1 MSQDNMS
8 DIFKLVFEHDLRLD
22 DLRER
27 SRGGNRDAKGSSL
40 EEFLKP
46 DPTYSKF
53 YLTGTELNEEKFGL
67 NRLKG
72 FPAVRGALQQLV
84 GEQNLILNGNLHKLD
99 YFLDHSEFGV
109 PAVITKSD
117 HTLADFSA
125 LTLDKESNIGH
136 RKEELRE
143 VLQEGGWV
151 LYKEKNH
158 HGYDLHLF
166 SKENIYT
173 QLFYPFRELVSPEFR
188 FFSMNGKRITSE
200 RKFYFETW
208 VLHRPPHGAEEVFP
222 DTRI

>member
-1 MSQDNMS
+1 MS

-27 SRGGNRDAKGSSL
+27 KRREDEEATGPSL
-40 EEFLKP
+40 ADFLKP

-53 YLTGTELNEEKFGL
+53 YLTGTELKNEEFGL
-67 NRLKG
+67 NRLIN
-72 FPAVRGALQQLV
+72 FPAVRRALQQLV
-84 GEQNLILNGNLHKLD
+84 GEKHVILNGTSQKLD
-99 YFLDHSEFGV
+99 YFLDHSEIGV
-109 PAVITKSD
+109 PAVISKND
-117 HTLADFSA
+117 HTIADFHA

-143 VLQEGGWV
+143 VLQAGDWV
-151 LYKEKNH
+151 LYKEQNH

-166 SKENIYT
+166 SKENIYA

-208 VLHRPPHGAEEVFP
+208 ALHRPPHGAEEVFS
-222 DTRI
+222 DTRL